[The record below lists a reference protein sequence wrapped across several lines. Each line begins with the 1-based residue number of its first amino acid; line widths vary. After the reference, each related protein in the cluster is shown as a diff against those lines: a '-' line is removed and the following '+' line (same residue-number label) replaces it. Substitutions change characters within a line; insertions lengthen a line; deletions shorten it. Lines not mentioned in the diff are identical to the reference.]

1 MKVRP
6 TANRKNNRSFTA
18 KRKVKTNQRFLKV
31 VQKPDMD
38 SDFEA
43 HQLFSL
49 FTAGIIKKNTD
60 FVR

>member
-1 MKVRP
+1 
-6 TANRKNNRSFTA
+6 
-18 KRKVKTNQRFLKV
+18 VKTNQRFLKV

>member
-6 TANRKNNRSFTA
+6 TTDRKNKRNFTA
-18 KRKVKTNQRFLKV
+18 KRKVRTNMRFLKV
-31 VQKPDMD
+31 AQKPDMD